1 MRMIGSLCKMKKYTN
16 WNSILWFFVFL
27 SFFLQQRM
35 DAKLVDGYVVKKE
48 CFLLH
53 GTEEA
58 ICSSLLEE
66 VSKIKRHRK
75 YNIQMIILTGS
86 RERAFHLFSEI
97 CNYVRSTQLLCHV
110 SVGSIKYERDLKALH
125 LGVDILVVTPGR
137 LSRLYKGNENCFTS
151 IHSVFIDQA
160 ELVFYR
166 SVLHQVRMY
175 YAL

>member
-1 MRMIGSLCKMKKYTN
+1 
-16 WNSILWFFVFL
+16 
-27 SFFLQQRM
+27 M
-35 DAKLVDGYVVKKE
+35 DAKLGDGYVVKKD
-48 CFLLH
+48 CYIFH
-53 GTEEA
+53 GTEDA

-75 YNIQMIILTGS
+75 YNIQMIVLTGS

-97 CNYVRSTQLLCHV
+97 CNYVRSTQILCHV

-137 LSRLYKGNENCFTS
+137 LPRLYKGNENCFTS

-166 SVLHQVRMY
+166 SVLHQVCVY
-175 YAL
+175 CVL